1 MEIVQLIMD
10 CIGVVILGFLTLT
23 DIKTKKISVILP
35 LIFGVCSIFIPWDAQ
50 GISNALLGGIPGM
63 MLLALH
69 RPSKGQIGIG
79 DGLMLLGMGL
89 HLGLSKAFMAWFYS
103 LGILFIFSCIGLI
116 MKKLKP
122 KSQVPFAPFYLAAY
136 IGVVVL

>member
-1 MEIVQLIMD
+1 MELVQLIMD
-10 CIGVVILGFLTLT
+10 FIGVVILGFLTLS
-23 DIKTKKISVILP
+23 DIKTKKISVLIP
-35 LIFGVCSIFIPWDAQ
+35 LAFGACSIFIPWDVQ
-50 GISNALLGGIPGM
+50 NISNALLGGIPGV
-63 MLLALH
+63 MLLTLH

-89 HLGLSKAFMAWFYS
+89 HLGLQKAFTAWFYS
-103 LGILFIFSCIGLI
+103 LGILFVFSCIGLM